1 MERENQKNDN
11 GSVTEDVTGAVTGV
25 KKVKNRCLVCNKRL
39 GLVGGFT
46 CKCGGMF
53 CGAHRSEN
61 LHDCS
66 FNFAEAAMS
75 GLSGRLV
82 VVGGE
87 KIDKIGV

>member
-1 MERENQKNDN
+1 MDREKSKN
-11 GSVTEDVTGAVTGV
+11 AGV
-25 KKVKNRCLVCNKRL
+25 GGDGVGKATKRCLVCNKRL
-39 GLVGGFT
+39 GLIGGFT

-66 FNFAEAAMS
+66 FNFAEAAMT

>member
-1 MERENQKNDN
+1 MNRENSKNAVVGED
-11 GSVTEDVTGAVTGV
+11 SVGKS
-25 KKVKNRCLVCNKRL
+25 KKRCLVCNKKL
-39 GLVGGFT
+39 GLIGGFT

-66 FNFAEAAMS
+66 FNFAEAGMS